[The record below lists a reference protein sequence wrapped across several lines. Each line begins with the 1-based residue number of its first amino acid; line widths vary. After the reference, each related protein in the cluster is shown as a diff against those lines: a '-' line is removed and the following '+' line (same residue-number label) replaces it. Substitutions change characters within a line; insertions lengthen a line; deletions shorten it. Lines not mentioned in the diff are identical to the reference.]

1 MSLSVSTSSFP
12 PATTS
17 ARLGMQ
23 RDVRRLDEAA
33 GRIARFGLETSPAGD
48 GPDAVP
54 PAGDDLAGA
63 MVDVLVAQRAFMAQL
78 RSLEAASAMSE
89 EAVRL
94 GQSPDA
100 ARTTS

>member
-1 MSLSVSTSSFP
+1 MSLSVSTSSISS
-12 PATTS
+12 AMSS

-33 GRIARFGLETSPAGD
+33 GRIARFGLETGPEGAA
-48 GPDAVP
+48 PDAAP

-63 MVDVLVAQRAFMAQL
+63 MVDVLLAQRAFMAQL
-78 RSLEAASAMSE
+78 RTLETAAAMDE

-100 ARTTS
+100 TRTTS